1 MHQDKAIGMFMGLFI
16 GDALG
21 APLEFIRP
29 HEMSKTLIEMEG
41 GGVHN
46 TAEGEWTDDG
56 AMAVAIADAYISN
69 QYFNPETIAFNFKMW
84 KKTGHFGTRDYVFD
98 IGRTCSE
105 AIDRMAVTHPYAGS
119 CSFNASGNGSI
130 MRVAPIVLANH
141 NNLSNAVA
149 QAVAVSLM
157 THGNIDTINYIS
169 GFVTELMSGKKEDS
183 FNYLRYYRDPNSGGT
198 IMHAYITAWE
208 CVEETS
214 SFEKAL
220 IMAVNKG
227 YDADTVGAV
236 TGMLAGRKYGL
247 KGIPTRW
254 LDKLVKKDELIDMA
268 EKLYAL
274 GGDDGTE

>member
-1 MHQDKAIGMFMGLFI
+1 MHQDKAIGMFMGLYI

-21 APLEFIRP
+21 APNEFLRP
-29 HEMSKTLIEMEG
+29 HEILEPVTDMIG

-46 TAEGEWTDDG
+46 MAVGEYSDDG
-56 AMAVAIADAYISN
+56 AMSTCIADAYITSKR
-69 QYFNPETIAFNFKMW
+69 FNPEAIAMNFKMW
-84 KKTGHFGTRDYVFD
+84 KKTGHFGTRNYVFD

-105 AIDRMAVTHPYAGS
+105 AIERITPTHPYAGS
-119 CSFNASGNGSI
+119 CSYSSSGNGSI
-130 MRVAPIVLANH
+130 MRIAPVVLANH
-141 NNLSNAVA
+141 NNMPDAVA
-149 QAVAVSLM
+149 QSVAVSLM
-157 THGNIDTINYIS
+157 THGNADTVHYITA
-169 GFVTELMSGKKEDS
+169 FVAELMSGKKDDA
-183 FNYLRYYRDPNSGGT
+183 FDCLRHQRDYGSRGT
-198 IMHAYITAWE
+198 INHAYITAWE

-254 LDKLVKKDELIDMA
+254 LDKLMKKDELIDMA

-274 GGDDGTE
+274 GGSDQ

>member
-21 APLEFIRP
+21 APLEFVRP
-29 HEMSKTLIEMEG
+29 YEMTHKLTEMEG
-41 GGVHN
+41 GGVHS

-56 AMAVAIADAYISN
+56 AMAVAIADAYISSKH
-69 QYFNPETIAFNFKMW
+69 FNPEAIATNFKLW
-84 KKTGHFGTRDYVFD
+84 RKSGLFGTRNYVFD

-105 AIDRMAVTHPYAGS
+105 AIDRMALTNPYAGS
-119 CSFNASGNGSI
+119 CDHRASGNGSI
-130 MRVAPIVLANH
+130 MRIAPIVLANH

-149 QAVAVSLM
+149 QSIAVSLM
-157 THGNIDTINYIS
+157 THGNADTVHYIS

-183 FNYLRYYRDPNSGGT
+183 FDYLKHYRDPYSGGT
-198 IMHAYITAWE
+198 IMHAYNTAWE

-214 SFEKAL
+214 TFESAL
-220 IMAVNKG
+220 VTAVNKG

-247 KGIPTRW
+247 RGIPTRW

-274 GGDDGTE
+274 GGDDGN

>member
-29 HEMSKTLIEMEG
+29 HEMTKTLTEMEG
-41 GGVHN
+41 GGVHD
-46 TAEGEWTDDG
+46 TAVGEWTDDG
-56 AMAVAIADAYISN
+56 AMAVAIADAYITSKR
-69 QYFNPETIAFNFKMW
+69 FDPESIAMNFKMW

-105 AIDRMAVTHPYAGS
+105 AIDRITPTHPYAGS
-119 CSFNASGNGSI
+119 CSYSSSGNGSI
-130 MRVAPIVLANH
+130 MRLAPIVLANH
-141 NNLSNAVA
+141 NSMPHALA
-149 QAVAVSLM
+149 QSIAVSLM
-157 THGNIDTINYIS
+157 THGNTDTVHYITA
-169 GFVTELMSGKKEDS
+169 FVTELMSGKKDDD
-183 FNYLRYYRDPNSGGT
+183 FDYLRHQRDYGSRGT
-198 IMHAYITAWE
+198 INHAYITAWE

-220 IMAVNKG
+220 VMAVNKG

-254 LDKLVKKDELIDMA
+254 LDKLVKRDELIDMA

-274 GGDDGTE
+274 GGTDE

>member
-21 APLEFIRP
+21 APNEFLRP
-29 HEMSKTLIEMEG
+29 HEIDEPVTDMVG

-56 AMAVAIADAYISN
+56 AMAVAIADAYISSKR
-69 QYFNPETIAFNFKMW
+69 FNPEAIAMNFKIW
-84 KKTGHFGTRDYVFD
+84 KKTGFFGTRNYVFD

-105 AIDRMAVTHPYAGS
+105 AIDRMAMTHPYAGS
-119 CSFNASGNGSI
+119 CSYDASGNGSI
-130 MRVAPIVLANH
+130 MRLAPIVLANH
-141 NNLSNAVA
+141 NNLPNAVA
-149 QAVAVSLM
+149 QSVAVSLM
-157 THGNIDTINYIS
+157 THGNADTVHYIA
-169 GFVTELMSGKKEDS
+169 GFVAELMSGKAEDS
-183 FNYLRYYRDPNSGGT
+183 FDYLKHYRDPYATGT
-198 IMHAYITAWE
+198 VMYTYNMAWE
-208 CVEETS
+208 CVNETS

-220 IMAVNKG
+220 VMAVNKG

-274 GGDDGTE
+274 GGEDGN

>member
-21 APLEFIRP
+21 APLEFVRP
-29 HEMSKTLIEMEG
+29 HEMTHTLTEMEG

-56 AMAVAIADAYISN
+56 AMAVAIADAYISSKH
-69 QYFNPETIAFNFKMW
+69 FDPEAIATNFKVW
-84 KKTGHFGTRDYVFD
+84 RKSGLFGTRNYVFD

-105 AIDRMAVTHPYAGS
+105 AIDRMALTNPYAGS
-119 CSFNASGNGSI
+119 CDHRASGNGSI
-130 MRVAPIVLANH
+130 MRIAPIVLANH

-149 QAVAVSLM
+149 QSIAVSLM
-157 THGNIDTINYIS
+157 THGNADTVHYIS

-183 FNYLRYYRDPNSGGT
+183 FDYLKHYRDPYSGGT
-198 IMHAYITAWE
+198 IMHAYNTAWE

-220 IMAVNKG
+220 VMAVNKG

-254 LDKLVKKDELIDMA
+254 LEKLVKKDELIDMA

-274 GGDDGTE
+274 GGDDGN

>member
-29 HEMSKTLIEMEG
+29 YEMTHTLTEMEG

-56 AMAVAIADAYISN
+56 AMAVAIADAYIKSKR
-69 QYFNPETIAFNFKMW
+69 FDPENIAMNFRIW
-84 KKTGHFGTRDYVFD
+84 KKSGYFGTRNYVFE

-105 AIDRMAVTHPYAGS
+105 AIDRMTATHPYAGS
-119 CSFNASGNGSI
+119 CAIDASGNGSI

-141 NNLSNAVA
+141 NNMSNAVA
-149 QAVAVSLM
+149 QSVAVSLM
-157 THGNIDTINYIS
+157 THGNADTVHYIA
-169 GFVTELMSGKKEDS
+169 GFVSELMSGRTEDS
-183 FNYLRYYRDPNSGGT
+183 FDYLKHYRDPYASGS
-198 IMHAYITAWE
+198 IMYTYNMAWE
-208 CVEETS
+208 CVNETPT
-214 SFEKAL
+214 FEKAL

-274 GGDDGTE
+274 GGEDGN

>member
-1 MHQDKAIGMFMGLFI
+1 MHQDKAIGMFMGLYI

-21 APLEFIRP
+21 APNEFLRP
-29 HEMSKTLIEMEG
+29 HEIVEPVTEMIG

-46 TAEGEWTDDG
+46 MAVGEYSDDG
-56 AMAVAIADAYISN
+56 AMSTCIADAYISSKR
-69 QYFNPETIAFNFKMW
+69 FDPENIAMNFKMW

-105 AIDRMAVTHPYAGS
+105 AIDRITPTHPYAGS
-119 CSFNASGNGSI
+119 CSYSSSGNGSI

-141 NNLSNAVA
+141 NSLPHALA
-149 QAVAVSLM
+149 QSIAVSLM
-157 THGNIDTINYIS
+157 THGNADTVNYITAFVSELMTGKKDDDFDYLRHQRDSGSKGTIN
-169 GFVTELMSGKKEDS
+169 
-183 FNYLRYYRDPNSGGT
+183 
-198 IMHAYITAWE
+198 HAYITAWE

-220 IMAVNKG
+220 VMAVNKG

-274 GGDDGTE
+274 GGDDE

>member
-29 HEMSKTLIEMEG
+29 HEMTKTLTEMEG
-41 GGVHN
+41 GGVHD
-46 TAEGEWTDDG
+46 TAIGEWTDDG
-56 AMAVAIADAYISN
+56 AMAVAIADAYMTSKR
-69 QYFNPETIAFNFKMW
+69 FNPEAIAMNFKMW
-84 KKTGHFGTRDYVFD
+84 KKTGHFGTRNYVFD

-105 AIDRMAVTHPYAGS
+105 AIDRITPTHPYAGS
-119 CSFNASGNGSI
+119 CSYSSSGNGSI
-130 MRVAPIVLANH
+130 MRLAPIVLANH
-141 NNLSNAVA
+141 NSMPHALA
-149 QAVAVSLM
+149 QSIAVSLM
-157 THGNIDTINYIS
+157 THGNTDTVHYITA
-169 GFVTELMSGKKEDS
+169 FVTELMSGKKDDA
-183 FNYLRYYRDPNSGGT
+183 FDYLRHQRDYGSRGT
-198 IMHAYITAWE
+198 INYAYITAWE

-220 IMAVNKG
+220 VMAVNKG

-254 LDKLVKKDELIDMA
+254 LDKLVNKDNLIDMA

-274 GGDDGTE
+274 GGDYGTD

>member
-1 MHQDKAIGMFMGLFI
+1 MHQDKAIGMFMGLYI

-21 APLEFIRP
+21 APNEFLRP
-29 HEMSKTLIEMEG
+29 HEILEPVTDMIG

-46 TAEGEWTDDG
+46 MAVGEYSDDG
-56 AMAVAIADAYISN
+56 AMSTCIADAYITSKR
-69 QYFNPETIAFNFKMW
+69 FNPEAIAMNFKMW
-84 KKTGHFGTRDYVFD
+84 KKTGHFGTRNYVFD

-105 AIDRMAVTHPYAGS
+105 AIERITPTHPYAGS
-119 CSFNASGNGSI
+119 CSYSSSGNGSI
-130 MRVAPIVLANH
+130 MRIAPVVLANH
-141 NNLSNAVA
+141 NNMPDAVA
-149 QAVAVSLM
+149 QSVAVSLM
-157 THGNIDTINYIS
+157 THGNADTVHYITA
-169 GFVTELMSGKKEDS
+169 FVAELMSGKKDDA
-183 FNYLRYYRDPNSGGT
+183 FDCLRHQRDYGSRGT
-198 IMHAYITAWE
+198 INHAYITAWE

-220 IMAVNKG
+220 IMAVNMG

-254 LDKLVKKDELIDMA
+254 LDKLMKKDELIDMA

-274 GGDDGTE
+274 GGSDQ

>member
-29 HEMSKTLIEMEG
+29 HEMTKTLTEMEG

-46 TAEGEWTDDG
+46 TTEGEWTDDG
-56 AMAVAIADAYISN
+56 AMAVAIADAYIGSKR
-69 QYFNPETIAFNFKMW
+69 FDPENIAMNFKMW
-84 KKTGHFGTRDYVFD
+84 KKTGHFGTRNYVFD

-105 AIDRMAVTHPYAGS
+105 AIDRITPTHPYAGS
-119 CSFNASGNGSI
+119 CSYSSSGNGSI
-130 MRVAPIVLANH
+130 MRIAPVVLANH
-141 NNLSNAVA
+141 NSMPDAVA
-149 QAVAVSLM
+149 QSVAVSLM
-157 THGNIDTINYIS
+157 THGNTDTIHYITA
-169 GFVTELMSGKKEDS
+169 FVAELMTGKKDDA
-183 FNYLRYYRDPNSGGT
+183 FDYLRHQRDYDSKGT
-198 IMHAYITAWE
+198 IMHAYVTAWE

-214 SFEKAL
+214 TFEKAL
-220 IMAVNKG
+220 VMAVNKG

-254 LDKLVKKDELIDMA
+254 LDKLVKRDELIDMA
-268 EKLYAL
+268 EALYAL
-274 GGDDGTE
+274 GGTDE

>member
-29 HEMSKTLIEMEG
+29 HEMSKTLTEMEG
-41 GGVHN
+41 GGVHD

-56 AMAVAIADAYISN
+56 AMAVAIADAYTTSKR
-69 QYFNPETIAFNFKMW
+69 FNPEAIAMNFVIW

-105 AIDRMAVTHPYAGS
+105 AIERITPTHPYAGS
-119 CSFNASGNGSI
+119 CSYSSSGNGSI

-141 NNLSNAVA
+141 NSLPHALA
-149 QAVAVSLM
+149 QSIAVSLM
-157 THGNIDTINYIS
+157 THGNADTVNYITAFVSELMTGKKDNDFDYLRHQRDSGSKGTIN
-169 GFVTELMSGKKEDS
+169 
-183 FNYLRYYRDPNSGGT
+183 
-198 IMHAYITAWE
+198 HAYITAWE

-220 IMAVNKG
+220 VMAVNKG

>member
-29 HEMSKTLIEMEG
+29 HEMTKTLTQMEG
-41 GGVHN
+41 GGVHD

-56 AMAVAIADAYISN
+56 AMAVAIADAYIGSKR
-69 QYFNPETIAFNFKMW
+69 FDPENIAMNFKMW
-84 KKTGHFGTRDYVFD
+84 KKTGHFGTRNYVFD

-105 AIDRMAVTHPYAGS
+105 AIDRITPTHPYAGS
-119 CSFNASGNGSI
+119 CSYSSSGNGSI
-130 MRVAPIVLANH
+130 MRIAPVVLANH
-141 NNLSNAVA
+141 NSMPDAVA
-149 QAVAVSLM
+149 QGVAVSLM
-157 THGNIDTINYIS
+157 THGNADTIHYITA
-169 GFVTELMSGKKEDS
+169 FVAELMTCSKHNAFE
-183 FNYLRYYRDPNSGGT
+183 YLRHQRDSVNKGT
-198 IMHAYITAWE
+198 INHAYITAWE

-214 SFEKAL
+214 TFEKAL
-220 IMAVNKG
+220 VMAVNKG

-274 GGDDGTE
+274 GGDDGN

>member
-1 MHQDKAIGMFMGLFI
+1 
-16 GDALG
+16 
-21 APLEFIRP
+21 
-29 HEMSKTLIEMEG
+29 
-41 GGVHN
+41 
-46 TAEGEWTDDG
+46 
-56 AMAVAIADAYISN
+56 MAVAIADAYTTSKR
-69 QYFNPETIAFNFKMW
+69 FNPEAIAMNFVIW

-105 AIDRMAVTHPYAGS
+105 AIERITPTHPYAGS
-119 CSFNASGNGSI
+119 CSYSSSGNGSI

-141 NNLSNAVA
+141 NSLPHALA
-149 QAVAVSLM
+149 QSIAVSLM
-157 THGNIDTINYIS
+157 THGNADTVNYITAFVSELMTGKKDNDFDYLRHQRDSGSKGTIN
-169 GFVTELMSGKKEDS
+169 
-183 FNYLRYYRDPNSGGT
+183 
-198 IMHAYITAWE
+198 HAYITAWE

-220 IMAVNKG
+220 VMAVNKG

>member
-1 MHQDKAIGMFMGLFI
+1 MHQDKAIGMFMGLYI

-21 APLEFIRP
+21 APNEFLRP
-29 HEMSKTLIEMEG
+29 HEIVEPVTDMIG

-46 TAEGEWTDDG
+46 MAVGEYSDDG
-56 AMAVAIADAYISN
+56 AMSTCIADAYITSKR
-69 QYFNPETIAFNFKMW
+69 FNPEAIAMNFKMW
-84 KKTGHFGTRDYVFD
+84 KKTGHFGTRNYVFD

-105 AIDRMAVTHPYAGS
+105 AIDRITPTHPYAGS
-119 CSFNASGNGSI
+119 CSYSSSGNGSI
-130 MRVAPIVLANH
+130 MRLAPIVLANH
-141 NNLSNAVA
+141 NSMPHALA
-149 QAVAVSLM
+149 QSIAVSLM
-157 THGNIDTINYIS
+157 THGNADTVHYITA
-169 GFVTELMSGKKEDS
+169 FVTELMSGKKDDA
-183 FNYLRYYRDPNSGGT
+183 FDYLRHQRDSGNKGT
-198 IMHAYITAWE
+198 INHAYITAWE

-220 IMAVNKG
+220 VMAVNKG

-254 LDKLVKKDELIDMA
+254 LDKLVNKDNLIDMA

-274 GGDDGTE
+274 GGTDE